1 MLERHGKARMVQQCC
16 CLRGGARPS
25 MDCAYRTCEGC
36 TRSELKALW
45 CKALVMVLPER
56 IELAGIMQKLKR
68 NKAFGCSCS
77 RFVYHSY
84 VPLSSNK
91 DSIPAF
97 GYPLENLTM
106 DSRSRRTALEKCRP
120 RIRIASAQN
129 RLCL

>member
-56 IELAGIMQKLKR
+56 IELSTSPLPR
-68 NKAFGCSCS
+68 AF
-77 RFVYHSY
+77 
-84 VPLSSNK
+84 K
-91 DSIPAF
+91 
-97 GYPLENLTM
+97 
-106 DSRSRRTALEKCRP
+106 
-120 RIRIASAQN
+120 
-129 RLCL
+129 